1 MFKIAICDDEIIFAE
16 KMAKIIGD
24 YMQEKQIPY
33 ETEIYSSGKEFVKLG
48 IEMMKYRVVF
58 LDINMEEIDGL
69 ETAKA
74 IRKYSDDTF
83 IVFVT
88 AFINYALEGYK
99 LDATRYLLK
108 DKEMFE
114 ESIYECLDTILDKM
128 NFAVV
133 KKEIQFNEGKREIS
147 LNSLLY
153 IESNLHKLQF
163 HVMEDS
169 MHVYTVYDTL
179 NHIEEEYSRYRFL
192 RIHQSYLVN
201 MMHLV
206 SVKRYE
212 VLLSNGRKL
221 VVPRVRYNHVKE
233 AFIAYKGEF

>member
-1 MFKIAICDDEIIFAE
+1 MFKIAICDDEIIFA
-16 KMAKIIGD
+16 KKIAKLIAD
-24 YMQEKQIPY
+24 YMEGKKIPY
-33 ETEIYSSGKEFVKLG
+33 EVETYSSGKEFLQLG
-48 IEMMKYRVVF
+48 IEMMKYKIVF

-69 ETAKA
+69 ETARA

-114 ESIYECLDTILDKM
+114 ESIYECLDTIFDKM
-128 NFAVV
+128 NYTVV
-133 KKEIQFNEGKREIS
+133 KKEIRFNEGKREIS

-153 IESNLHKLQF
+153 IESNLHKLEF

-169 MHVYTVYDTL
+169 MQTYTIYDTL
-179 NHIEEEYSRYRFL
+179 NHIEGEYSKYHFL
-192 RIHQSYLVN
+192 RIHQSYMVN

-206 SVKRYE
+206 SVTRYE
-212 VLLSNGRKL
+212 AVLSNGRRL
-221 VVPRVRYNHVKE
+221 VVPRARYNYVKE